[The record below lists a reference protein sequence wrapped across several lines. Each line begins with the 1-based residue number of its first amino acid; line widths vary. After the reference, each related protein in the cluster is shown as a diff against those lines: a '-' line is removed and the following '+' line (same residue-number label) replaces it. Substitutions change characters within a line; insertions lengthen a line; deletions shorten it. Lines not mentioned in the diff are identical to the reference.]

1 MKNKNLLKLKN
12 VVFFFK
18 GEYVAPERIE
28 NIYIQSKYIA
38 QVFVYGNG
46 YKVIELI

>member
-1 MKNKNLLKLKN
+1 MFKLAQ
-12 VVFFFK
+12 

-28 NIYIQSKYIA
+28 NIYIHSKYIA

-46 YKVIELI
+46 YKVIELILNYLI